1 LVLLFVGD
9 DWAEDHHDVE
19 LMDTAGRRLAKAR
32 LPEGVAGIARLH
44 AMIAEQLGEDTD
56 EAEVLVGIETERG
69 PWVAALLAAGYTV
82 YAVNPLQAA
91 RYRERHSVSGA
102 KSDPADA
109 HTLADMVRTD
119 AHQLRPVAA
128 DSTQVQ
134 AIKVVARVHKTLI
147 WERTRHVLRLRHALR
162 DYFPAALE
170 AFDDLD
176 AADTLELLGK
186 APDPASAARLTRGQI
201 RAALKGARRRDI
213 DTKTARIQEALRSEQ
228 LGRHKVIT
236 GAYAATTRSIVA
248 VLATLNE
255 QIKVLQGQ
263 VEQHF
268 GQHPDAEII
277 MSQPGM
283 GPITGARVL
292 AEFGDAPGRY
302 TDAKARKNYAGTS
315 PITRASG
322 KKKAVMARFV
332 HNDRLIDALMLQAQ
346 SALRASPGARAYYDK
361 QRDRDLSHNAAL
373 RQLANR
379 LVGILH
385 GCLKTRTNYNESTA
399 WPQHKDPGQQHN
411 DPGQQTAA

>member
-1 LVLLFVGD
+1 
-9 DWAEDHHDVE
+9 
-19 LMDTAGRRLAKAR
+19 
-32 LPEGVAGIARLH
+32 VAGIARLH

-56 EAEVLVGIETERG
+56 EAEVLVGTETERG

-119 AHQLRPVAA
+119 AHQLRSVGA
-128 DSTQVQ
+128 DSSQVQ

-162 DYFPAALE
+162 EYFPAALH

-176 AADTLELLGK
+176 AADTLALLTK

-228 LGRHKVIT
+228 LGRHEVII

-255 QIKVLQGQ
+255 QITVLQGQ
-263 VEQHF
+263 VEHHF

-283 GPITGARVL
+283 GPL
-292 AEFGDAPGRY
+292 PGC
-302 TDAKARKNYAGTS
+302 
-315 PITRASG
+315 
-322 KKKAVMARFV
+322 
-332 HNDRLIDALMLQAQ
+332 
-346 SALRASPGARAYYDK
+346 PGAR
-361 QRDRDLSHNAAL
+361 RIR
-373 RQLANR
+373 
-379 LVGILH
+379 
-385 GCLKTRTNYNESTA
+385 
-399 WPQHKDPGQQHN
+399 
-411 DPGQQTAA
+411 

>member
-1 LVLLFVGD
+1 MLFVGD
-9 DWAEDHHDVE
+9 DWAEEHHDVE
-19 LMDTAGRRLAKAR
+19 LMDAAGRKLAKTR

-44 AMIAEQLGEDTD
+44 AMVAEHLGEGSD

-91 RYRERHSVSGA
+91 RYRERHGVSGA

-128 DSTQVQ
+128 DTPEVES
-134 AIKVVARVHKTLI
+134 IKVVARVHKTMI

-162 DYFPAALE
+162 EYFPAALE

-176 AADTLELLGK
+176 AADTLELLSK
-186 APDPASAARLTRGQI
+186 APEPVTAAKLTSVQI
-201 RAALKGARRRDI
+201 RAALTHARRRDI
-213 DTKTARIQEALRSEQ
+213 DTKTTRIQDALRSEQ

-236 GAYAATTRSIVA
+236 AAYAATTRSVVA
-248 VLATLNE
+248 VLVTLNE
-255 QIKVLQGQ
+255 QIKVLQEQ
-263 VEQHF
+263 VAEHF

-283 GPITGARVL
+283 GPLLGARVL

-302 TDAKARKNYAGTS
+302 VDAKARKNYAGTS

-322 KKKAVMARFV
+322 KKKVVVARFV
-332 HNDRLIDALMLQAQ
+332 HNDRLIDALILQAQ
-346 SALRASPGARAYYDK
+346 SALRVSPGARAYYDK
-361 QRDRDLSHNAAL
+361 QRDRGLSYNAAL

-385 GCLKTRTNYNESTA
+385 GCLKTRTNYDEATA
-399 WPQHKDPGQQHN
+399 WPQPKDAGQPQN
-411 DPGQQTAA
+411 DPAQQNAA